1 MFNHYIINNLID
13 KKQLENKDITMAQI
27 ANEIGIADASLRNIK
42 TGKTIPGAD
51 VVEKMSIYFEEDIR
65 SFFINDKINKYEI
78 EEKKPLI
85 VNEQNQPY
93 EKSETLAEKL
103 LEKIFEQQNEIVEL
117 KVENERLK
125 NSGAHVQNVHAG

>member
-13 KKQLENKDITMAQI
+13 KKQSENKDITMAQI

>member
-13 KKQLENKDITMAQI
+13 KKQLENKNITMAQI

-65 SFFINDKINKYEI
+65 SFFINDKIKKYEI
-78 EEKKPLI
+78 EEKKLLI